1 VTRQI
6 GLDSFIPHATALSLS
21 MEALYE
27 ILGDLARQVFAAL
40 HLRQHS
46 R

>member
-1 VTRQI
+1 M
-6 GLDSFIPHATALSLS
+6 GLESFVPTVWALGDST
-21 MEALYE
+21 EALYE

>member
-1 VTRQI
+1 LGYST
-6 GLDSFIPHATALSLS
+6 
-21 MEALYE
+21 EALYE
-27 ILGDLARQVFAAL
+27 ILGDLVRQVFAAL

>member
-1 VTRQI
+1 VY
-6 GLDSFIPHATALSLS
+6 ALGYST
-21 MEALYE
+21 EALYE
-27 ILGDLARQVFAAL
+27 LLGDLARQVFAAL